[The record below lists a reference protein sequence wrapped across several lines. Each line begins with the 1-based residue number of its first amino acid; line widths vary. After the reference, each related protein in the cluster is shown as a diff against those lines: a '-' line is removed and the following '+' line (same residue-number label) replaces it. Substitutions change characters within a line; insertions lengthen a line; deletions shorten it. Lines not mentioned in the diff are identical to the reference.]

1 MLPGGRIEFF
11 EDSKSA
17 IKREI
22 KEETGFDLE
31 YELCSIQEN
40 FLEKDNEKIMQYCF
54 CYKSIYNEDIIQEE
68 FICNDNKNQ
77 KFYWVNINDLQNY
90 KLLPNSVYELIK
102 DSENIRLD
110 GATTIYRTNKIIIR
124 NPRKVNDELALH
136 FYKISNIP
144 EKSYYRALGVVAIMG
159 YKKTA
164 FAILRDKVNKNNI
177 DEVLE
182 DWNDFIFHK
191 GKMNRKDVTELVS
204 EIDEILNEI
213 KSELSIS
220 INVDKEPYV
229 KQLTNDKVVNLTGQS
244 GSGKSTYANNNFNSD
259 EYEIIDT
266 DEIFSEIRY
275 EKSSGLNKKIGGY
288 FREKYDTLPSLM
300 NDFDLIYK
308 EILDYC
314 KDLNKTIVID
324 CAQFHCIKDISI
336 LKGKIIII
344 RTSIDNC
351 YNRTISRWINNHKQN
366 GWDYTD
372 EELNKYKERK
382 KEIYSWYK
390 ETNNFIR
397 KIDKL

>member
-1 MLPGGRIEFF
+1 MGKFVKVMYGTT
-11 EDSKSA
+11 SGAKSDF
-17 IKREI
+17 K
-22 KEETGFDLE
+22 
-31 YELCSIQEN
+31 
-40 FLEKDNEKIMQYCF
+40 
-54 CYKSIYNEDIIQEE
+54 
-68 FICNDNKNQ
+68 
-77 KFYWVNINDLQNY
+77 Y
-90 KLLPNSVYELIK
+90 KLNEVNVSKHWNPSAEKGRDFGGFNYCSEECILRWLHRGDTIYDVEIPN
-102 DSENIRLD
+102 DAENIRLD
-110 GATTIYRTNKIIIR
+110 GAMTIYRTNKIIIT

-144 EKSYYRALGVVAIMG
+144 EKSYYKALGVVAIMG

-182 DWNDFIFHK
+182 DWNDFIFNK

-213 KSELSIS
+213 KSELLIS

-229 KQLTNDKVVNLTGQS
+229 KQLTNDKVINLTGQS

-266 DEIFSEIRY
+266 DEIFSETRY

-288 FREKYDTLPSLM
+288 FREKYNNLPSLM